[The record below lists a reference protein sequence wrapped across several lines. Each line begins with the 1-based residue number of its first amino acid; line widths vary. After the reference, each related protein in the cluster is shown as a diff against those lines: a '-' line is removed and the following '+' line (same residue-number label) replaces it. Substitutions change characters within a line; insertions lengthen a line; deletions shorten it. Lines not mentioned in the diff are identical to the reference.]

1 MHDDIFVAFIIGSYE
16 RGSCGEAKIVAGM
29 FLTKRGETLDYTGSP
44 VLIGILGHHH
54 RFYRKL
60 QLHRYQYDYLDLRNS
75 R

>member
-44 VLIGILGHHH
+44 MLIGILSSIIDFTGNYSCIGINMSTWH
-54 RFYRKL
+54 YGT
-60 QLHRYQYDYLDLRNS
+60 
-75 R
+75 